1 MQKIFPTLFVF
12 GLTLAISACGQE
24 QPAAT
29 ITPLPSQTPF
39 PAVLE
44 TALPDLPALPTLV
57 EPTATVTSAP
67 PLLSFSP
74 ILFRVDGAD
83 RYYSFQLLGGY
94 LDGIWLDD
102 DATFARMA
110 FRQPHDLYTPDGY
123 LGVFHPYDA
132 TTEAGPPY
140 HGATYVGSDFSQS
153 QPLLFGFSQGWRV
166 TARPIQELE
175 VDSDLYRQAVRDW
188 LQGQGLAEP
197 NVQIQRIA
205 RVDLEGDGVDEVF
218 IAATYF
224 KTPNPLSPLVE
235 LGDYS
240 IVLLRKVSGNEVLT
254 LPLAADVYHNAQAEA
269 GYPLTYELLTFLDL
283 NQDGVLEMI
292 LNVTRWEGSGVIVYE
307 FKNGTVIEVLRE
319 VAAE

>member
-1 MQKIFPTLFVF
+1 MRKGFPILFVL
-12 GLTLAISACGQE
+12 GLVFLLPACGQPQSTVE
-24 QPAAT
+24 VR
-29 ITPLPSQTPF
+29 PLPSQTPF
-39 PAVLE
+39 LVVPA
-44 TALPDLPALPTLV
+44 TALPDLPTLPALP
-57 EPTATVTSAP
+57 EPSPTATSVP

-74 ILFRVDGAD
+74 ILFREGGAD

-94 LDGIWLDD
+94 LDGNWLDD
-102 DATFARMA
+102 DATFVRMA

-123 LGVFHPYDA
+123 LGVFRPYDV
-132 TTEAGPPY
+132 TEEAGPFY
-140 HGATYVGSDFSQS
+140 HGLTLVGSDFSQS
-153 QPLLFGFSQGWRV
+153 YPLLFGFSQGWRV
-166 TARPIQELE
+166 TSRPIQDL
-175 VDSDLYRQAVRDW
+175 DIATDLYRQAARDW
-188 LQGQGLAEP
+188 LQAQGLADP

-254 LPLAADVYHNAQAEA
+254 LPLAADVYHNARAEA
-269 GYPLTYELLTFLDL
+269 GYPLTYKLLTFLDL
-283 NQDGVLEMI
+283 NQDGVLEII
-292 LNVTRWEGSGVIVYE
+292 LYVTRWEGSGVIVCE
-307 FKNGTVIEVLRE
+307 LKNGTVIQVLRE